1 MASDASSSSSSS
13 SSVFDIQEHTIQ
25 ASHIREYPR
34 ATANSQ
40 DDALLLHVKQYT
52 PKHSGPP
59 RKGDITIIGA
69 HANGFPKEL
78 YEPLYEEFLKQ
89 LDKQGLRLRAIWI
102 ADAAH
107 QGQSGILNAASL
119 GNDPSWLDYARDI
132 AHLINTIRPPRPII
146 AMGHSFGANALANV
160 ALMHPRL
167 FTGFVMLDPVIARF
181 AAPPKRQQ
189 LLPSSPETY
198 ANPASLSAMR
208 RDTWPSRAAAR
219 EAFLSKDFYRAW
231 DPRVLDLFVHYGLRD
246 DAAAGNSSKNKDNQ
260 NQTHPPVRLTTTKH
274 QEVFTF
280 IRPLW
285 PALDPSTNLIT
296 NPSLAPDH
304 DYEPGVPAAM
314 PIYRPEGNNTA
325 ARLPH
330 LRPPVLYVFG
340 GKSNVSPPRLIQ
352 EKLDTTGVGVGGSG
366 GSKAGRVKHVIHP
379 DSGHLVPLEKP
390 LFCATAAA
398 EWTKTEID
406 RWWAEEEAYEE
417 WTKKSLE
424 DKSTIDDEMRRR
436 LAPPSSKNS
445 KAKANL

>member
-1 MASDASSSSSSS
+1 MASNSPSQSP

-25 ASHIREYPR
+25 ASHIREYSR

-52 PKHSGPP
+52 PKHGGPP
-59 RKGDITIIGA
+59 RNGDITIIGA
-69 HANGFPKEL
+69 HANGFPKEI
-78 YEPLYEEFLKQ
+78 YEPLYEEFLKE
-89 LDKQGLRLRAIWI
+89 LEKQGLRLRAIWI

-107 QGQSGILNAASL
+107 QGQSGILNAAKL
-119 GNDPSWLDYARDI
+119 GNDPSWLDYSRDI

-146 AMGHSFGANALANV
+146 AMGHSFGANALTNV

-167 FTGFVMLDPVIARF
+167 FTGFVMLDPVISRF
-181 AAPPKRQQ
+181 TAPPKKQ
-189 LLPSSPETY
+189 LPSSPEVY
-198 ANPASLSAMR
+198 ASPASLSVMR
-208 RDTWPSRAAAR
+208 RDTWSSRDAAR
-219 EAFLSKDFYRAW
+219 KAFLSKEFYRAW
-231 DPRVLDLFVHYGLRD
+231 DPRVLDLFVQYGLHD
-246 DAAAGNSSKNKDNQ
+246 DAVNKDAQ
-260 NQTHPPVRLTTTKH
+260 SQSQPPVRLTTTKH

-304 DYEPGVPAAM
+304 DLEPGTPAAM

-330 LRPPVLYVFG
+330 LRPPVLYIFG
-340 GKSNVSPPRLIQ
+340 GQSNVSPPHLIQ

-366 GSKAGRVKHVIHP
+366 GVKAGRVKHVIYP
-379 DSGHLVPLEKP
+379 DNGHLVPLEKP
-390 LFCATAAA
+390 LLCAKAAA

-406 RWWAEEEAYEE
+406 RWWEEEKAYEE

-424 DKSTIDDEMRRR
+424 EKSTIDDEMRRR
-436 LAPPSSKNS
+436 IAPPSSKNS